1 MKIDLHIHSKNGS
14 DGRWDIRDIFAEASR
29 RGIEVISITDHDSIA
44 AQEQAR
50 LLAKQYGMRFVT
62 GVELNISF
70 SHPGFRAGK
79 GVSLDVLGY
88 GFDDSNAALKEKLS
102 QLRSH
107 RIKRAGQILENLN
120 AEFRDQGLPEFT
132 GSDMK
137 AIQAGADGALARPHI
152 AAYLIEKGIVRG
164 KQEAFDRY
172 LVKCDVPKMPL
183 SLMEASSLVRGAGGR
198 LVLAHPGDPNGT
210 SLVSLTDSLEKQLDI
225 IRGSMLDFI
234 DGIECWHSRHDKAHT
249 CAYLDFARQNALMAT
264 GGSDCHQQPPVMG
277 TAAIPGWVAGQ
288 FDF

>member
-14 DGRWDIRDIFAEASR
+14 DGRWDIQDIFAEASR
-29 RGIEVISITDHDSIA
+29 RGIDLISITDHDSIA
-44 AQEQAR
+44 AQEQAQ

-70 SHPGFRAGK
+70 SHPGYRSGK

-88 GFDDSNAALKEKLS
+88 GYDYLNTALVEKLS
-102 QLRSH
+102 RLRSH

-120 AEFRDQGLPEFT
+120 AEFRAQGLPEFT
-132 GSDMK
+132 GSDME

-152 AAYLIEKGIVRG
+152 AAYLIEKDIVRD

-210 SLVSLTDSLEKQLDI
+210 SLVSLTDSLEKQLEI

-234 DGIECWHSRHDKAHT
+234 DGIECWHSRHDKAHVR
-249 CAYLDFARQNALMAT
+249 AYLDFTRRNALMAT

-288 FDF
+288 FEF

>member
-29 RGIEVISITDHDSIA
+29 RGIEVISITDHDSID
-44 AQEQAR
+44 AQEQAQ
-50 LLAKQYGMRFVT
+50 LLAKEYGMRFVT

-70 SHPGFRAGK
+70 SHPGFRSGK
-79 GVSLDVLGY
+79 AVSLDVLGY
-88 GFDDSNAALKEKLS
+88 GFDYRNTALKEKLS

-107 RIKRAGQILENLN
+107 RIERAGRILENLN
-120 AEFRDQGLPEFT
+120 TEFRAQGLPEFT
-132 GSDMK
+132 GRDME

-152 AAYLIEKGIVRG
+152 AAYLIEKGIVRD

-183 SLMEASSLVRGAGGR
+183 SLEEASSLVRGAGGR

-210 SLVSLTDSLEKQLDI
+210 SLVALTDSLEKQLEI
-225 IRGSMLDFI
+225 IRETMLDFI
-234 DGIECWHSRHDKAHT
+234 DGIECWHSRHDKAHVS
-249 CAYLDFARQNALMAT
+249 AYLDFTRQNSLMAT

-277 TAAIPGWVAGQ
+277 TAQVPGWVAGQ

>member
-14 DGRWDIRDIFAEASR
+14 DGRWDIQDIFAEASR

-88 GFDDSNAALKEKLS
+88 GFDYRNTALTEKLS
-102 QLRSH
+102 HLRSH
-107 RIKRAGQILENLN
+107 RIERARQIMENLN
-120 AEFRDQGLPEFT
+120 TEFRAQGLPEFT
-132 GSDMK
+132 GSDME

-152 AAYLIEKGIVRG
+152 AAYLIEKGIVRD

-210 SLVSLTDSLEKQLDI
+210 SLVSLTDSLEKQLEI

-234 DGIECWHSRHDKAHT
+234 DGIECWHSRHDKAHVR
-249 CAYLDFARQNALMAT
+249 AYLDFIRQNALMAT